1 VAFRQIAREKE
12 KGSNAM
18 QYVRLG
24 NSGLSVSRFTL
35 GMMTYGTPKWRPWVL
50 DEVASRPLVR
60 AAIDAGINFLD
71 TADMYSAGMSEELT
85 GKFVR
90 EFCRREEVVIAT
102 KVFYPIDL
110 AFHGGNAPGPKFRA
124 KPNTSGLSR
133 KRIFHAID
141 TSLRRLGTDYVDL
154 YQIHRFDPATPVE
167 ETMEALHDVVRSGKV
182 RYIGASSMFAW
193 QFATMQHVA
202 ERHGWTKFVSMQ
214 NHYNLVYREEE
225 REMNPYCRATGVG
238 LLPWSPLARGFL
250 AGNRKP
256 GEGGSTDKSAG
267 ATARA
272 ATDEIAQKFYYR
284 ESDFRVVDTVS
295 QLALERGVSNAA
307 LAYAWLLHQTGVS
320 SPIIG
325 LSKPGQLEQAVE
337 ALDIKLTADDLGRLE
352 APYQPHPV
360 IGHT

>member
-1 VAFRQIAREKE
+1 M
-12 KGSNAM
+12 N
-18 QYVRLG
+18 YVQLG
-24 NSGLSVSRFTL
+24 NSGLSVSRFAL

-90 EFCRREEVVIAT
+90 EFCRRDEVVIAT
-102 KVFYPIDL
+102 KVFFPVDL
-110 AFHGGNAPGPKFRA
+110 AFQGGNAPGPKFQP

-133 KRIFHAID
+133 KRIFHAVD
-141 TSLRRLGTDYVDL
+141 ASLRRLGTDYIDL

-167 ETMEALHDVVRSGKV
+167 ETMEALHDVVKSGKA

-225 REMNPYCRATGVG
+225 REMIPFCRATGVA

-256 GEGGSTDKSAG
+256 GEGGSADRSAG
-267 ATARA
+267 VTSRA

-284 ESDFRVVDTVS
+284 DSDFQVVEAVS
-295 QLALERGVSNAA
+295 QLAREKGVSNAA
-307 LAYAWLLHQTGVS
+307 LAYAWLLHQPGIS
-320 SPIIG
+320 SPIVGI
-325 LSKPGQLEQAVE
+325 SRAGQLEQALE
-337 ALDIKLTADDLGRLE
+337 ALRVVLTNEEVAQLV
-352 APYQPHPV
+352 APYQPHPIV
-360 IGHT
+360 GHG